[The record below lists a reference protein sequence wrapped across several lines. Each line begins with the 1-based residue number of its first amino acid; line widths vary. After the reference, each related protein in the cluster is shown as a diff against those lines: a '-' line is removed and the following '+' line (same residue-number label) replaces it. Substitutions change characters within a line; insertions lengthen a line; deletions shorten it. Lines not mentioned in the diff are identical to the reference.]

1 MIGHGGSINGFNAFL
16 ACYPEREITVAVLA
30 NINGNAPQQIA
41 MALGSAALGR

>member
-16 ACYPEREITVAVLA
+16 AYYPEREITVAVLA